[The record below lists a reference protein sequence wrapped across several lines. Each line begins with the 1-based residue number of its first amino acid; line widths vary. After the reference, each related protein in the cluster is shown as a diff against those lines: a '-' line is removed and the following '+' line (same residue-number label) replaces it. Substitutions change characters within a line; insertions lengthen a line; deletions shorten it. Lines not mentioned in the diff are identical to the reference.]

1 MYEGWRWPSFAD
13 GAAAMRTLAQAGL
26 LPTVHPALRRG
37 RDRDQP
43 GPTPTRSAPTAPAGC
58 LMIAGYEGDPGRG
71 RGQAGRGHRGARP
84 ASAAPTSARSPG
96 EAWAHGRFDAPY
108 LRDSMLD
115 VGVLVETL
123 ETATFWSNV
132 DRLYADVKAALE
144 ASLGAAVAGALPH
157 LARLR
162 DRLLALLHGRRARR
176 PTTRSRSGW
185 RAKAAASDAIIA
197 AGATITHHHAVGT
210 DHKPWL
216 AAGDRRRSAS
226 RSCARSRPSST
237 RPASSTRG
245 C

>member
-1 MYEGWRWPSFAD
+1 
-13 GAAAMRTLAQAGL
+13 
-26 LPTVHPALRRG
+26 
-37 RDRDQP
+37 
-43 GPTPTRSAPTAPAGC
+43 
-58 LMIAGYEGDPGRG
+58 MITGYEGEPEAVEAKRAAVTAVLTGLGGDR
-71 RGQAGRGHRGARP
+71 AGRGARASRG
-84 ASAAPTSARSPG
+84 S
-96 EAWAHGRFDAPY
+96 HGRFHAPY

-144 ASLGAAVAGALPH
+144 PALGRPDDGALPH

-162 DRLLALLHGRRARR
+162 DRLLALLHGRRPRR

-185 RAKAAASDAIIA
+185 RPRPPRSDAMIA

-216 AAGDRRRSAS
+216 AAGDRPGRRLDPARGQGRPRPDRHPQPGGADPVTASTAAPS
-226 RSCARSRPSST
+226 RSWST
-237 RPASSTRG
+237 RPPAAAPRPTRSCRSPGCCARPAPPST
-245 C
+245 